1 MKKTSKSFHLWLK
14 QELELW
20 KQESI
25 ISGEQAERIKEKYH
39 LSEIEKK
46 DTAAKLITVISI
58 VGALLIGGGVILFIA
73 SNWQTIPKPVKLFII
88 FATILIVNH
97 AGYYLRYT
105 RGNYPKVGLALIFLG
120 SLLFGAGIWLV
131 AQTYNITSRYHSGV
145 LFWSLGVLPVAW
157 LLGSHSILVLVA
169 ALLSFW
175 TVWKSVDIS
184 TPNFLYP
191 VLMFSVVL
199 PLCYTQRSRI
209 ALFMSLIGL
218 LLWLGFGPCLF
229 YFRESQLLMLIIPC
243 FLVASIFLYSTGLLH
258 SFYEGFMDY
267 QLVYRFLGMLVLFG
281 FIYMVS
287 FKEVVMEMGRLAI
300 MPFPISFWV
309 IFGILILLSF
319 ATVGVVVLSR
329 SKIKDISQ
337 ILNYEIIFII
347 ILLMF
352 PVTLLILHNTI
363 FHSIISNVILL
374 ALSIGIIFLGY
385 YEERAL
391 FVNIGFIF
399 FGIHFFTR
407 YFDWAYKYFPRSIFF
422 IISGIILILI
432 ATFMEKQRRK
442 LLNAIRQQA

>member
-1 MKKTSKSFHLWLK
+1 MGKHREGIYIWLK

-25 ISGEQAERIKEKYH
+25 ISVEQAERIKEKYH

-73 SNWQTIPKPVKLFII
+73 SNWQTIPKPVKLFVI
-88 FATILIVNH
+88 FATILAVNH
-97 AGYYLRYT
+97 TGYYLRYT

-145 LFWSLGVLPVAW
+145 LFWSLGALPVAW
-157 LLGSHSILVLVA
+157 LLGSHSILVLTA
-169 ALLSFW
+169 GLLSFW

-199 PLCYTQRSRI
+199 PLCYTQRSRV

-218 LLWLGFGPCLF
+218 LLWLGFGPCSF

-243 FLVASIFLYSTGLLH
+243 FLAAGIFLYSTGLLH
-258 SFYEGFMDY
+258 SLYEGFTDY

-300 MPFPISFWV
+300 MLFPISFWV

-319 ATVGVVVLSR
+319 AAVGVVFLSR
-329 SKIKDISQ
+329 SKIKDISH
-337 ILNYEIIFII
+337 ILNYEIAFIL

-352 PVTLLILHNTI
+352 PVTLLILQNAI

-407 YFDWAYKYFPRSIFF
+407 YFDWAYKYLPRSLFF

-442 LLNAIRQQA
+442 LLKAIRK